1 MADRRDE
8 RIEALSGGE
17 EASVAVAGALAM
29 EPDFL
34 ILDEPLAG
42 LDLTARESVLAHL
55 DDLHDDGTAVLVVTH
70 DLRDLLGR
78 ADRLLGMD
86 GGRLVADVPP
96 AEARDAL
103 EGIAVR
109 VPEC

>member
-1 MADRRDE
+1 
-8 RIEALSGGE
+8 
-17 EASVAVAGALAM
+17 
-29 EPDFL
+29 
-34 ILDEPLAG
+34 
-42 LDLTARESVLAHL
+42 VLAHL

-109 VPEC
+109 VPKC